1 MIIEGINAVTEAL
14 SGEMTIEKVLVTKT
28 AQNPRI
34 AKIVAMAKKNR
45 IKVFFEDGSRLDKM
59 STSNNHQGVMAVATE
74 FQYTE
79 IEDILDAERTDPL
92 LLVLLDGIE
101 DPHNVGAVIRVV
113 DSVGGAGI
121 VLPKHRSASVN
132 DTVIRTS
139 AGAASHVAVAKV
151 TNINDVIRDLVD
163 RGITVLAADMGGSSV
178 YDTDLTGDI
187 AIVIGGEGSGVHTLT
202 KKLSSGII
210 SLPQLGAVNSLNA
223 SVATGV
229 MLYEAIR
236 QRKFKR

>member
-14 SGEMTIEKVLVTKT
+14 NGSMTIEKVYVAKNS
-28 AQNPRI
+28 QNPRLSR
-34 AKIVAMAKKNR
+34 IVALAKKSR
-45 IKVFFEDGSRLDKM
+45 IQVIYEDMSRMDRIGK
-59 STSNNHQGVMAVATE
+59 SNNHQGAMAVVTE

-79 IEDILDAERTDPL
+79 IEDILDKPREQPL

-113 DSVGGAGI
+113 DSVGGDGI
-121 VLPKHRSASVN
+121 VLPRHRSASIT

-139 AGAASHVAVAKV
+139 AGAISHVPVAKV
-151 TNINDVIRDLVD
+151 TNINDVIRELVD

-178 YDTDLTGDI
+178 YDTDLTGDL

-236 QRKFKR
+236 QRKFK

>member
-14 SGEMTIEKVLVTKT
+14 NGSMTIEKVYVAKNS
-28 AQNPRI
+28 QNPRI
-34 AKIVAMAKKNR
+34 SRIVAIAKKNR
-45 IKVFFEDGSRLDKM
+45 LQVVYEDMSRLDKI
-59 STSNNHQGVMAVATE
+59 SKSNNHQGAMAVATE
-74 FQYTE
+74 FEYTE
-79 IEDILDAERTDPL
+79 IEDILDKPRDNPL

-113 DSVGGAGI
+113 DSVGGDGI
-121 VLPKHRSASVN
+121 VLPRHRSASIT

-139 AGAASHVAVAKV
+139 AGAISHVPVAKV

-163 RGITVLAADMGGSSV
+163 RGITVLSADMGGNSV
-178 YDTDLTGDI
+178 YQTDLTGDT

-236 QRKFKR
+236 QRKFK

>member
-14 SGEMTIEKVLVTKT
+14 NGSMTIEKVYVAKNS
-28 AQNPRI
+28 QNPRI
-34 AKIVAMAKKNR
+34 SRIVAIAKKNR
-45 IKVFFEDGSRLDKM
+45 LQVVYEDMSRLDKI
-59 STSNNHQGVMAVATE
+59 SKSNNHQGAMAVATE
-74 FQYTE
+74 FEYTD
-79 IEDILDAERTDPL
+79 IEDILDKPRDNPL

-113 DSVGGAGI
+113 DSVGGDGI
-121 VLPKHRSASVN
+121 VLPRHRSASIT

-139 AGAASHVAVAKV
+139 AGAISHVPVAKV

-163 RGITVLAADMGGSSV
+163 RGITVLSADMGGNSV
-178 YDTDLTGDI
+178 YQTDLTGDT

-236 QRKFKR
+236 QRKFK